1 MLSENEKSQLIRL
14 YDILSNDLILLAK
27 AFNISEKELDNYFI
41 PEAKLKNQNYLY
53 RLASSLQNSGMMHN
67 SIKFND
73 DEKRRKQIEAVLC
86 NWNIKLARKKL
97 IDVETIYANF
107 EQLDNGTH
115 SKETN
120 WEKYCKGLYDGL
132 QFLDAKNGID
142 EINSLINYKFTEISD
157 EFSKLLKRV
166 EAIEKQIYGL
176 GFALTC
182 DWLKECGCEWLAK
195 PDVHIMEVVKY
206 FKKKE
211 KISNKEVLEFIF
223 DWSKLVNSTSYKIDK
238 IIWLLC
244 TGNFYLTEA
253 KFGRSAIYKEIDK
266 L

>member
-1 MLSENEKSQLIRL
+1 MDTGKENTKLIKL
-14 YDILSNDLILLAK
+14 YNILYENLKELAK

-67 SIKFND
+67 SIKFENK
-73 DEKRRKQIEAVLC
+73 ERRKEIESVLC
-86 NWNIKLARKKL
+86 NWDIKQARNKFKNYIDIYKVFKK
-97 IDVETIYANF
+97 N
-107 EQLDNGTH
+107 DNGTGN
-115 SKETN
+115 KESN
-120 WEKYCKGLYDGL
+120 WEKYCKGLFDGVV
-132 QFLDAKNGID
+132 FLNDNDGIN
-142 EINSLINYKFTEISD
+142 EINNLVNYSFNEPED
-157 EFSKLLKRV
+157 FLEALKKV
-166 EAIEKQIYGL
+166 KNIEKKIHGL

-223 DWSKLVNSTSYKIDK
+223 DWSKLVDSTSYKIDK